1 MIVDDLEN
9 ISKYADLI
17 PQDVI
22 DFMLNLKSDINAG
35 RYDIDGVNYINI
47 DEYKPKSIDMCRFEA
62 HKKYADIQMVLEG
75 QEFIDIRF
83 VKGLSVNEQ
92 YDEVRDIMFF
102 DSDVKD
108 FDRILL
114 TPYKFVLI
122 YPYEAHRPQIKSVCA
137 NVKKAVA
144 KIRCS

>member
-22 DFMLNLKSDINAG
+22 DFMLKLKSDIKSG
-35 RYDIDGVNYINI
+35 RYDIDGINYVNI

-62 HKKYADIQMVLEG
+62 HRKYIDIQMVLEG
-75 QEFIDIRF
+75 QEFIDVRLAE
-83 VKGLSVNEQ
+83 GLNVNQQ
-92 YDEVRDIMFF
+92 YDETRDIMFF

>member
-1 MIVDDLEN
+1 MIVDKLEN
-9 ISKYADLI
+9 ISKYKDLI

-22 DFMLNLKSDINAG
+22 DFMLKLKSDIKSG
-35 RYDIDGVNYINI
+35 RYDIDGINYVNI

-75 QEFIDIRF
+75 QEFIDIRLAE
-83 VKGLSVNEQ
+83 GLNVNKQ
-92 YDEVRDIMFF
+92 YDETRDIMFF
-102 DSDVKD
+102 DSDVKG

-122 YPYEAHRPQIKSVCA
+122 YPYEAHRPQIKSICA

>member
-22 DFMLNLKSDINAG
+22 DFMLKLKSDIKSG
-35 RYDIDGVNYINI
+35 RYDIDGINYVNI

-62 HKKYADIQMVLEG
+62 HRKYIDIQMVLEG
-75 QEFIDIRF
+75 QEFIDVRLAE
-83 VKGLSVNEQ
+83 GLNVNQQ
-92 YDEVRDIMFF
+92 YDETRDIMFF

-114 TPYKFVLI
+114 TPYKFV
-122 YPYEAHRPQIKSVCA
+122 
-137 NVKKAVA
+137 
-144 KIRCS
+144 